1 MIFAIAIIRSSD
13 YIAFYI
19 RFLVHIVH
27 ILTWYCIYTH
37 CAAWYNYCNNFYS
50 GKVMRS
56 RLKIIAVIVTVAALC
71 ACLLVACDKGGG
83 ADAPT
88 FVKDGVTYTYDSAL
102 GAFKVTAYEQG
113 DVKDISLLSRVE
125 TDSVSADVAE
135 ISDNVFAMTDI
146 VSVSIPSTVTK
157 IGESAFK
164 HCSSLRSVAVE
175 SGSKLKE
182 LGDYSFAFCKSLT
195 SFDFGKDG
203 SLTSIGACA
212 FRGCSAL
219 DSVAIA
225 MTVASVGEYAFSD
238 CKVLD
243 IYLVEQKSAVDG
255 YIADGGWSSVWNK
268 DGGNAYYG
276 VYDYLLIKEYDS
288 YGYST
293 FTVSGYLKDKARGSD
308 VVIPGHIDG
317 IAVGGIAAG
326 AFAGSGI
333 TSLTVPASVSEIGS
347 GVLLG
352 CNAKVYCDAAEESR
366 GWVEGWECGNEV
378 VYGHNNLSYTDGNTV
393 IGYVTYGSEAYI
405 TSVVNT
411 VDTDYTLALPGQLG
425 GCVVTGFGESLAR
438 GISAASVV
446 IPRGVRRIE
455 DYAFEGNGSVKS
467 VVFEQGSQCKS
478 IGYMAFANT
487 AIEGILLP
495 DSVAGIRNAA
505 FNGASSLRTV
515 YIGKSVAFIGAKAF
529 EGSSV
534 AYVFN
539 ASDTYCGNIDDID
552 GAELVCGA
560 SIVNAEQIDSVK
572 GIAGFASYTYAVAG
586 DSAYII
592 KSGAAFI
599 GNAQVDLSTAPYIT
613 VAGADYT
620 LVGVCLG

>member
-1 MIFAIAIIRSSD
+1 
-13 YIAFYI
+13 
-19 RFLVHIVH
+19 
-27 ILTWYCIYTH
+27 
-37 CAAWYNYCNNFYS
+37 
-50 GKVMRS
+50 MRS

-113 DVKDISLLSRVE
+113 DVKDISLLSHVE

-146 VSVSIPSTVTK
+146 VAVSIPSTVTK

-366 GWVEGWECGNEV
+366 GWVEG
-378 VYGHNNLSYTDGNTV
+378 
-393 IGYVTYGSEAYI
+393 
-405 TSVVNT
+405 
-411 VDTDYTLALPGQLG
+411 
-425 GCVVTGFGESLAR
+425 
-438 GISAASVV
+438 
-446 IPRGVRRIE
+446 
-455 DYAFEGNGSVKS
+455 
-467 VVFEQGSQCKS
+467 
-478 IGYMAFANT
+478 
-487 AIEGILLP
+487 
-495 DSVAGIRNAA
+495 
-505 FNGASSLRTV
+505 
-515 YIGKSVAFIGAKAF
+515 
-529 EGSSV
+529 
-534 AYVFN
+534 
-539 ASDTYCGNIDDID
+539 
-552 GAELVCGA
+552 
-560 SIVNAEQIDSVK
+560 
-572 GIAGFASYTYAVAG
+572 
-586 DSAYII
+586 
-592 KSGAAFI
+592 
-599 GNAQVDLSTAPYIT
+599 
-613 VAGADYT
+613 
-620 LVGVCLG
+620 